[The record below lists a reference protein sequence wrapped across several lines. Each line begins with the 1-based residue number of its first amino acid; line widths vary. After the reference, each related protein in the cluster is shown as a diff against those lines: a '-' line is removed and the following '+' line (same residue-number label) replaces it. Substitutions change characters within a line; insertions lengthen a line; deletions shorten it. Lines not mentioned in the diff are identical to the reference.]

1 MLVGAHVSA
10 AGGLYKAIERGERLG
25 CQAIQIFSKNQR
37 QWNAPALT
45 DDEINN
51 FTLRLKHSSI
61 KSIIVH
67 DSYLINLATPERD
80 NLTRSLFAFKDE
92 LIRCDK
98 LKIPYL
104 VFHPGSHLGSGET
117 TGIKQIAACLNESI
131 EKTPNSNVMLLLE
144 ITAGQG
150 SSIGST
156 FEQLADII
164 NRVAYSDRV
173 GICFDTA
180 HAFAAG
186 YDLRTPRAY
195 QATLESF
202 NRLIGLDKLKV
213 FHVND
218 SKSGLSSRIDRHAK
232 IGEGMIGYTAFELL
246 MNDVRF
252 SEIPKIIEIPGSE
265 NDYKLNLDLLKSM
278 IKN

>member
-1 MLVGAHVSA
+1 
-10 AGGLYKAIERGERLG
+10 
-25 CQAIQIFSKNQR
+25 
-37 QWNAPALT
+37 
-45 DDEINN
+45 
-51 FTLRLKHSSI
+51 
-61 KSIIVH
+61 
-67 DSYLINLATPERD
+67 
-80 NLTRSLFAFKDE
+80 
-92 LIRCDK
+92 
-98 LKIPYL
+98 
-104 VFHPGSHLGSGET
+104 
-117 TGIKQIAACLNESI
+117 LNESI

-164 NRVAYSDRV
+164 NRVAYSNRV